1 MQPPTRP
8 AGYRPEFAEE
18 ARKSALMG
26 ATDEDLARHFG
37 IPLATL
43 REWQASVP
51 VFAAAVR
58 YGRNLGDAEVIDK
71 FHQLATGC
79 FPEVVVRSV
88 APDGALMTYTRYRPP
103 HRAARNFWQLNR
115 MPGEQRR
122 KVEIEARRR
131 EGEPRHLARSEL
143 ERQIARIPAA
153 RGSAADG

>member
-43 REWQASVP
+43 R
-51 VFAAAVR
+51 
-58 YGRNLGDAEVIDK
+58 
-71 FHQLATGC
+71 
-79 FPEVVVRSV
+79 
-88 APDGALMTYTRYRPP
+88 DGALMTYTRYRPP